1 MSRSSSEYDSER
13 ESNPSVFDDEDISFY
28 HQTEIGMIINEKYKV
43 IEKLGSGRFSRVWK
57 VLNTEDNKH
66 YALKIYKSSKD
77 YDDYYKNEVQ
87 VYTILGDDV
96 PSTIVKKYDN
106 FEIEDE
112 HGSHGCLLFE
122 LCGSNLI
129 KLLEQSDDNKLPEP
143 IVKYIVKQ
151 VLEALKFIHSKN
163 LIHTDIKP
171 ENILLE
177 KDFSQISD
185 FYDMK
190 VKLLDLGS
198 STVVDDLYTLSIG
211 TTPYLAPEVVLR
223 SKYNTSVDIW
233 AVGCLIYELMTG
245 DCLFDPEAYFDSDDE
260 NSDDDSDGDSDDDS
274 DDESRVQELDEDG
287 NVRKSNESEGSTDFS
302 EDNNCE
308 DWELIHLHLSLF
320 HKTLGPLPPSLVE
333 KGEYF
338 EDFFTKD
345 GKLRRIPNY
354 IEKKNI
360 QNILIDD
367 YEFSE
372 VNAKKLA
379 YVLEKLFIYLPD
391 ERLTPTQVLDLDWFS
406 GDLKTEYEKLLGI
419 YQREQKK
426 RKKKQKKEQ
435 AREQAKQ
442 QANNK

>member
-57 VLNTEDNKH
+57 VLNTEDDKH

-77 YDDYYKNEVQ
+77 YDDYYKNEIQ

-129 KLLEQSDDNKLPEP
+129 KLLDQSDDNKLPEP

-177 KDFSQISD
+177 KDFNQISD

-190 VKLLDLGS
+190 IKLLDLGS

-245 DCLFDPEAYFDSDDE
+245 DCLFDPEA
-260 NSDDDSDGDSDDDS
+260 
-274 DDESRVQELDEDG
+274 
-287 NVRKSNESEGSTDFS
+287 
-302 EDNNCE
+302 
-308 DWELIHLHLSLF
+308 
-320 HKTLGPLPPSLVE
+320 
-333 KGEYF
+333 
-338 EDFFTKD
+338 
-345 GKLRRIPNY
+345 
-354 IEKKNI
+354 
-360 QNILIDD
+360 ILIVMMKIVMMIVKMIVKMKVV
-367 YEFSE
+367 FR
-372 VNAKKLA
+372 N
-379 YVLEKLFIYLPD
+379 
-391 ERLTPTQVLDLDWFS
+391 
-406 GDLKTEYEKLLGI
+406 
-419 YQREQKK
+419 
-426 RKKKQKKEQ
+426 
-435 AREQAKQ
+435 
-442 QANNK
+442 